1 MYEIKEFCQKI
12 DRNKPDIFQECIK
25 SGHIDPER
33 EEIED
38 LQKEELIHYNAQVKA
53 YYENYAKSW

>member
-38 LQKEELIHYNAQVKA
+38 LQKEEMKFKPVSMECFKL
-53 YYENYAKSW
+53 